1 MIISSEVVMMLK
13 RLTDFLDEHLLK
25 YVLIQHSPAFT
36 AREMAVSAHIPFREV
51 AKTVV
56 LNIDNEHVL
65 AILPATEM
73 VDLNI
78 LRASL
83 GTHLVRLTSESE
95 FNSLF
100 PDCEIGAM
108 PPFGNL
114 FNMKVI
120 VSESLTEDE
129 YISFNAGTH
138 RDLIKMSYAD
148 FERLVQP
155 KVIAFTTARHA
166 RPNLFA
172 SGLS

>member
-1 MIISSEVVMMLK
+1 MILK
-13 RLTDFLDEHLLK
+13 RLTDFLDGHQLK

-36 AREMAVSAHIPFREV
+36 AREVAVSAHIPFREV

-56 LNIDNEHVL
+56 LNIDKEHVL
-65 AILPATEM
+65 AILPSTEM

-78 LRASL
+78 LRNSL
-83 GTHLVRLTSESE
+83 GTHAVRLTSETE

-100 PDCEIGAM
+100 PECEIGAM

-114 FNMKVI
+114 FSMKVI

-129 YISFNAGTH
+129 YIAFNAGTH
-138 RDLIKMSYAD
+138 RDLIKLPYAD
-148 FERLVQP
+148 FERLAQP
-155 KVIAFTTARHA
+155 KVLPFTAPRHV

-172 SGLS
+172 GGLS

>member
-1 MIISSEVVMMLK
+1 MILK
-13 RLTDFLDEHLLK
+13 RLMDFLDAHQLK

-36 AREMAVSAHIPFREV
+36 AREVAVSAHIPFREV

-56 LNIDNEHVL
+56 LNIDKDHVL

-73 VDLNI
+73 VDLCI
-78 LRASL
+78 LRNSL
-83 GTHLVRLTSESE
+83 GTHAVRLTSESE

-114 FNMKVI
+114 FNMMVI

-129 YISFNAGTH
+129 YVAFNAGTH
-138 RDLIKMSYAD
+138 RDLIKLAYAD

-155 KVIAFTTARHA
+155 KVIAFTTQRHV

-172 SGLS
+172 CGLS